1 MHRCD
6 LLTNKN
12 GRKGIN
18 LNTGG
23 TLREESIK
31 KINLWRGIIH
41 KKEEER
47 ITKLAINPSQHIVE
61 E

>member
-31 KINLWRGIIH
+31 K
-41 KKEEER
+41 K
-47 ITKLAINPSQHIVE
+47 IVE
-61 E
+61 GNNS

>member
-23 TLREESIK
+23 TLREESIRK
-31 KINLWRGIIH
+31 KNCGG
-41 KKEEER
+41 E
-47 ITKLAINPSQHIVE
+47 
-61 E
+61 